1 MKPLGDIVNRTHYP
15 LASFETMQSARQL
28 AKINL
33 YSNIN
38 SQKNYWHGAV
48 REITYF

>member
-1 MKPLGDIVNRTHYP
+1 MKPLDYIVNRTHYS
-15 LASFETMQSARQL
+15 LVSFETMQSARQL
-28 AKINL
+28 GKINL

-38 SQKNYWHGAV
+38 SQKNYLHGAV